1 MTSPL
6 RSIMNIKRSEIP
18 FAFIMFAYFFAVIA
32 AFWILKPLK
41 KGLFIEYYDAEG
53 LQILGWHLRAS
64 QAELLA
70 KVMNMVVAFF
80 AMAVF
85 SSLSS
90 RFRRQKLTLVFVV
103 FLQLCHVAFALI
115 LRDPTGPVVWAF
127 YLFGDLFNM
136 LMVASFFAFL
146 NDSVRPEQAKRL
158 YGLIVLGGVL
168 GGVFGATVVR
178 AWIGLLTPDLWM
190 LVVFAGGMVIGALA
204 LAAGI
209 IVDKRSAGFG
219 TWKREEI
226 EEEGLGAMEGIRLVF
241 QSRYL
246 LSIAALVGVYEV
258 VSVLVDFQF
267 TETVSSHLNGPSIS
281 EFFSTVYLITNFVS
295 MGVQLLLTGFVMSR
309 FGLVKALLVLPV
321 ALLLASAGFLA
332 VPILLTGG
340 ILSVADNGLN
350 YSINQS
356 ARETL
361 YVPTGAA
368 QKYRAKAFIDIFG
381 QRFAKT
387 VGIFLVMGLSMLLH
401 VRWLSLVTVVLLVLW
416 VGIARYA
423 GKRFDDKGTKEKEE
437 GRQGS

>member
-6 RSIMNIKRSEIP
+6 RSIMNIRRSEIP
-18 FAFIMFAYFFAVIA
+18 FAFLMFAYFFAVIA

-41 KGLFIEYYDAEG
+41 KGMFIEYYDAEG
-53 LQILGWHLRAS
+53 LQLLGWHLRAS

-85 SSLSS
+85 STLSS
-90 RFRRQKLTLVFVV
+90 RFRRQELTLVFVI
-103 FLQLCHVAFALI
+103 FLQLCHVAFALT
-115 LRDPTGPVVWAF
+115 LGDPTGPVVWAF

-190 LVVFAGGMVIGALA
+190 LVIFAAGTGIGALA
-204 LAAGI
+204 VAAGI
-209 IVDKRSAGFG
+209 IVDKRPVGLGA
-219 TWKREEI
+219 WKREEVAR
-226 EEEGLGAMEGIRLVF
+226 EGGGAMEGIRLVF

-246 LSIAALVGVYEV
+246 LSIAAIVGVYEV
-258 VSVLVDFQF
+258 VSTLVDFQF

-332 VPILLTGG
+332 IPILLTGG

-361 YVPTGAA
+361 YVPTGTAE
-368 QKYRAKAFIDIFG
+368 KYRAKAFIDIFG

-387 VGIFLVMGLSMLLH
+387 AGIFIVLGLSMLLH
-401 VRWLSLVTVVLLVLW
+401 ARWLSIVTVVLLALW
-416 VGIARYA
+416 MGIARYA
-423 GKRFDDKGTKEKEE
+423 GKRFDDKAKKEEE
-437 GRQGS
+437 GR